1 MSDQTEM
8 YISLEGQME
17 ALEHHKLLAPGSTAL
32 DNVRSVTFDP
42 ELGGYEGDKPK
53 DLSPMEVRFGE
64 LCHRQSAQW
73 LHQ

>member
-8 YISLEGQME
+8 YMSLEGQMV
-17 ALEHHKLLAPGSTAL
+17 ALEHHKLFAPGSTAL
-32 DNVRSVTFDP
+32 DFNVRSVTFDL
-42 ELGGYEGDKPK
+42 ELGGYEGHNPRT
-53 DLSPMEVRFGE
+53 SPMEGRFGE